1 MKYVK
6 GDVVLFKALDWDK
19 HQKRRVEADGKEVVQ
34 GDSNERLNWLLALEG
49 QSGVVEWADGAT
61 YVVRFPTGDLVRLHT
76 SELQGQ
82 ERTPVEFVQPG
93 LELKAEPGRKTY
105 MEFETRGEAK

>member
-1 MKYVK
+1 MKYTK

-19 HQKRRVEADGKEVVQ
+19 HQKRRVEADGKEVAQ
-34 GDSNERLNWLLALEG
+34 GDSNERLHWLEG
-49 QSGVVEWADGAT
+49 LVGLHGTVEWADGAT
-61 YVVRFPTGDLVRLHT
+61 YVVRFFTGDLVRLHT

-105 MEFETRGEAK
+105 MEFERGESK